1 MMHGSVASHR
11 HDPPTMEMDLANV
24 QSINAAST
32 ASILQSEQGQP
43 SASATMN
50 ESAIIQTSLQSLNE
64 TLDEDAI
71 SFITAMK
78 YP

>member
-1 MMHGSVASHR
+1 MEVDVTGVSPINTATT
-11 HDPPTMEMDLANV
+11 PTV
-24 QSINAAST
+24 
-32 ASILQSEQGQP
+32 LQPGQGQQ

-50 ESAIIQTSLQSLNE
+50 ESAIVQTSLQSLNE